1 MAAPTMPR
9 TRHPQTPA
17 TLSPLESSLGDRV
30 RTFWASFTRRRS
42 RSAVC
47 LGLGSGFGLGLGFGS
62 GLAAGFGFGS
72 GFGAGRGLEVNQFF
86 FGFSS
91 SGGISRMI

>member
-30 RTFWASFTRRRS
+30 RTFWASFTCLDS

-47 LGLGSGFGLGLGFGS
+47 LGLGAGFGLGLGLGS
-62 GLAAGFGFGS
+62 GLAGGFGLDLD
-72 GFGAGRGLEVNQFF
+72 LEL
-86 FGFSS
+86 SS
-91 SGGISRMI
+91 SGGISHIIAVGY